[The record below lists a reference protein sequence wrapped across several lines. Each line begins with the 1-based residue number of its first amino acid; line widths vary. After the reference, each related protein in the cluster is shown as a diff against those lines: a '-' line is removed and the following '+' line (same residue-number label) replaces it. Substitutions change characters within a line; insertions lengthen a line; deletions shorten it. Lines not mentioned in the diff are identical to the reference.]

1 LATMTLPLDV
11 TDVNIVGD
19 QLEAVIS
26 LAGQEVGTVPIDVT
40 TTEAPA
46 GAADDCPI
54 LNLHLGPINLDL
66 LGLQVDTS
74 EICLDVTAT
83 DDQGLLGS
91 LLCDLTGGVGLGGI
105 GGIRDQLDNVVGQV
119 DAFLG
124 RIEDLL
130 DSVLD
135 QAFTVTDV
143 LGSPLTGGGV
153 GAAQDGEVCD
163 ILGLALGPIDLD
175 VPLLGVSVN
184 LDNCEGGPVTIDVN
198 ADEEGGLLGSLLCG
212 LADGIDPTE
221 VNTNRLVRQL
231 DRLVDRLGV
240 LADRLDDLPRV
251 TPDIRNLTRQLE
263 RFADRVDNL
272 RELDQLMGKV
282 DGLISRANRV
292 IRRLA

>member
-1 LATMTLPLDV
+1 MALPFDV
-11 TDVNIVGD
+11 TDVNVNAATG
-19 QLEAVIS
+19 QLEAVVS
-26 LAGQEVGTVPIDVT
+26 LAGQVVDTVPIDVT
-40 TTEAPA
+40 TTAAPV
-46 GAADDCPI
+46 GAPDDCPI
-54 LNLHLGPINLDL
+54 LNLHLGEIHLDL

-105 GGIRDQLDNVVGQV
+105 GGILDQLDNVVGRV

-143 LGSPLTGGGV
+143 LGSPLGGGV
-153 GAAQDGEVCD
+153 GAQQTDEVCD
-163 ILGLALGPIDLD
+163 ILGLSLGPVDLD
-175 VPLLGVSVN
+175 IPLLGVGVH
-184 LDNCEGGPVTIDVN
+184 LDNCNDGPVTIDVT
-198 ADEEGGLLGSLLCG
+198 ADEEGGLLGNLLCSI
-212 LADGIDPTE
+212 ADGIDPTR
-221 VNTNRLVRQL
+221 VNTNRLIRQL

-240 LADRLDDLPRV
+240 LADRLDTLPRV
-251 TPDIRNLTRQLE
+251 TPDIRNMTRQLE
-263 RFADRVDNL
+263 RFADRVDHL

-282 DGLISRANRV
+282 DGLINRTNRV